1 MFCTSFIKNIST
13 SCILFNAIVNGLFIN
28 FISRCSFLCVEVQL
42 FFVYGY
48 CNLQICCTRLLVQEV
63 FKMDSSREPICK
75 LMSYVSKDSFT
86 SSLIWIQFILFYC
99 LIFLTRTCNTIL
111 NRNGKSRYPCLIPDL
126 GGEIQSF
133 TINHDA
139 SCGLL
144 KIPIIKLKC
153 LSIPTQLSIFIIK
166 GSWICHIFLC
176 LFSLL
181 CVFFPFLFWFYITL
195 IDF

>member
-13 SCILFNAIVNGLFIN
+13 FCILFNAIVNGLFIN
-28 FISRCSFLCVEVQL
+28 FISYCAFLCVEVQL
-42 FFVYGY
+42 FFVYGS

-63 FKMDSSREPICK
+63 FKMDSSGESICK
-75 LMSYVSKDSFT
+75 LMLYLSKYSFT
-86 SSLIWIQFILFYC
+86 SSLVWIQFILFYC
-99 LIFLTRTCNTIL
+99 LIFLTRTCNIIL

-126 GGEIQSF
+126 GGKIQFF

-153 LSIPTQLSIFIIK
+153 ISIPTWLSIFIIK
-166 GSWICHIFLC
+166 GCWICHIFFMSIQLIVF
-176 LFSLL
+176 FSL
-181 CVFFPFLFWFYITL
+181 FYCDSIL
-195 IDF
+195 H